1 MKQEYIKK
9 VWDYYQGLY
18 IRYRIN
24 YPERVIKAIDKNIN
38 GDFSPCLFYNDL
50 ESHIH
55 LKVQRLIKH
64 LIDIENQE
72 ASVDGNSSEIPQKP
86 IAHKRRIKKH
96 SVLSVPL
103 YHSVKK
109 NHKTRLL
116 KPINFAST
124 KFLLSKFFFFGDF
137 DYLCGVKAE
146 YSQMKKYILSFFAS
160 LFVALGAW
168 GVDIPKGTF
177 YFDNSLTGY
186 SQVKF
191 VYGSDSNAETY
202 VMSMTKSDNN
212 RWSIT
217 IPSTVRN
224 MYRYTFA
231 NTHLPDGK
239 IDKTFSTVKE
249 EISKTYY
256 EYRTATTDQTIIVGG
271 TFTPQSGDNWAQG
284 YWKSP
289 EADDK
294 AYSGTLPVMYIN
306 TDGGVAITSTEDYVG
321 GSYYL
326 DNMGIE
332 GVESIASPDS
342 AFRLKIRG
350 RGNYTWRDFDKK
362 PYRLKFDKKAAPLGM
377 NKSKHFALL
386 AHADDQ
392 MAFLRN
398 TVGFELSRR
407 LGLNYTPA
415 QQPVEVM
422 LNGEYI
428 GLYFLTETIRVDK
441 DRVNIVE
448 QPDSITD
455 PTLITGGWLVE
466 IDNYDEPLQVRI
478 TEGNGETIRFTYKTP
493 EILSSQQERYL
504 KSQMVATNSAIYS
517 TDKNSQTWEHYIDI
531 DTLARFYIVQEIMD
545 NAESF
550 HGSCYLH
557 KDQGQTKWIFGPV
570 WDFGNSYRRN
580 NGYFIYQYPP
590 FGQTWIGEIAKY
602 PRFQQKVVDV
612 WRNFKGNNYEGL
624 HDFINT
630 FVDQIYGASQSNYR
644 RWQKYGNGDI
654 EWAKNEFV
662 KYFDNRI
669 TWLVNQWGEGVGI
682 EEIETSSD
690 IIITSPANGL
700 ITIASHTPITG
711 MIITD
716 ISGKVIANEG
726 NIGNEYQHY
735 CHPGIYIVK
744 ATTKT
749 STLTKKIAV
758 K

>member
-9 VWDYYQGLY
+9 VWDYYQSLY
-18 IRYRIN
+18 FKYRIR
-24 YPERVIKAIDKNIN
+24 YPERVIKAIEKNLN

-55 LKVQRLIKH
+55 LKVQQLIKY
-64 LIDIENQE
+64 LLNIEAQE
-72 ASVDGNSSEIPQKP
+72 SSSSSSSSENPNVKSNSLKKATPSAEKIPQKNHSSF
-86 IAHKRRIKKH
+86 IFHFSFSNLSCFFTDFHYFCTIKQKC
-96 SVLSVPL
+96 
-103 YHSVKK
+103 
-109 NHKTRLL
+109 N
-116 KPINFAST
+116 
-124 KFLLSKFFFFGDF
+124 
-137 DYLCGVKAE
+137 
-146 YSQMKKYILSFFAS
+146 QMRKYILPFIIGI
-160 LFVALGAW
+160 FVAFQAGA
-168 GVDIPKGTF
+168 VDIPKGTF

-191 VYGSDSNAETY
+191 VYGSDSQAETY
-202 VMSMTKSDNN
+202 VMSMTEGSNN

-289 EADDK
+289 EAGDK
-294 AYSGTLPVMYIN
+294 AYSGTLPVMHIN

-342 AFRLKIRG
+342 AFRLEIRG

-362 PYRLKFDKKAAPLGM
+362 PYRLKFDKKAEPLGM

-624 HDFINT
+624 HNFIDT

-662 KYFDNRI
+662 KYFNNRI
-669 TWLVNQWGEGVGI
+669 AWLVNQWGEGVGI

-690 IIITSPANGL
+690 IIITSPSNGL
-700 ITIASHTPITG
+700 ITIASHAPITG

-744 ATTKT
+744 ATTDNNYA
-749 STLTKKIAV
+749 TKKVVV